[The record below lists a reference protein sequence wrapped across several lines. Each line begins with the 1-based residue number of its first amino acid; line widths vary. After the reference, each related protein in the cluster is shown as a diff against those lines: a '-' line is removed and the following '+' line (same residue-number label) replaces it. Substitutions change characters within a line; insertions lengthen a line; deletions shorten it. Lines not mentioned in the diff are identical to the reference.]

1 MTGLVQRLSLRV
13 KLTLGYALVFSVILL
28 LGCAGIWLVTERTVL
43 NALDASLRNTIVIA
57 QGSLEA
63 DSGPVRFTPELK
75 PGGDVTVLLMRANG
89 TVVSRVGRPIA
100 EEPGSVRA
108 GFRTA
113 RGERSLTQEVNS
125 GLYLRVSQPVAP
137 TWEFLETLA
146 RILLIGSAGMIVLA
160 CLAGYWLAHRAL
172 KPVDEVARTAQSI
185 AERGDYAER
194 VTPAPGHDEMARL
207 TGTVNSMLDRLAGTI
222 EREKQFARIAA
233 HELRTPLTAL
243 KGRLELTLE
252 KTRSETEYVRALE
265 GMAGRV
271 DALGALTESL
281 LALAR
286 TDTPIQL
293 TRVDLGSAALSVSEA
308 FEDAAHLHDRAIHLD
323 VQESWVMAERDGVER
338 VISNLLDNALKYG
351 DAGPVHLCVSG
362 VTVSVQNQGG
372 GPRPNDW
379 PQLQLPFERGV
390 GQQAISGSGLGLA
403 LVEALARR
411 WHAQVQPQWQGRTF
425 TVSVAFPA
433 EAGVDGAAEV
443 SGRSG
448 PRLRLDSTEDSTA
461 L

>member
-1 MTGLVQRLSLRV
+1 MTGPAQRLSLRV
-13 KLTLGYALVFSVILL
+13 KLTLGYALVFIVILL
-28 LGCAGIWLVTERTVL
+28 LGCAGIWLATERTVL
-43 NALDASLRNTIVIA
+43 KALDASLRNTIVIA

-75 PGGDVTVLLMRANG
+75 PGGDVTVLLLRADG
-89 TVVSRVGRPIA
+89 TVVSRVGRPGP
-100 EEPGSVRA
+100 EEPGAVRA
-108 GFRTA
+108 GLRTVQ
-113 RGERSLTQEVNS
+113 GERSLTQPVNA

-146 RILLIGSAGMIVLA
+146 RILLAGSAGMVILA
-160 CLAGYWLAHRAL
+160 CVAGYWLAHRAL
-172 KPVDEVARTAQSI
+172 KPVDEVARTAHSI

-207 TGTVNSMLDRLAGTI
+207 TATVNRMLDRLSGTI

-252 KTRSETEYVRALE
+252 KPRSETEYVRALE

-286 TDTPIQL
+286 TDAPVQL
-293 TRVDLGSAALSVSEA
+293 TRVNLGSAALSVSESW
-308 FEDAAHLHDRAIHLD
+308 EDTARMHGRTLHLD

-351 DAGPVHLCVSG
+351 AAGPVYLRVSG
-362 VTVSVQNQGG
+362 VTLEVQNQGP
-372 GPRPNDW
+372 GPRPDDW
-379 PQLQLPFERGV
+379 LQLQLPFERGA
-390 GQQAISGSGLGLA
+390 GEQAISGSGLGLA
-403 LVEALARR
+403 LVAALARR
-411 WHAQVQPQWQGRTF
+411 WHAQVLPRWQGRTF
-425 TVSVAFPA
+425 TVLVAFPA
-433 EAGVDGAAEV
+433 EAGADGAAEV

-448 PRLRLDSTEDSTA
+448 PRWRLDSIEDSTA
-461 L
+461 R